1 MLRSGGGSRSS
12 SFRPNP
18 RSSREA
24 PPETSPLDQFLTAL
38 NRRIAEQAGNEKQIG
53 HSFFLQG
60 EDVGDDVAE
69 FGRRFREEVL
79 PLLQEY
85 CYEDP
90 AALARPLGTKL
101 VDPETG
107 ELDLDLLRDDEEL
120 AEALANELLAGRFRR
135 CERIFAA
142 HRDGLRVGGGDASGR
157 ASRRRRRQARATA
170 SGRAAGGRR
179 GAP

>member
-60 EDVGDDVAE
+60 EDVVDDVAE

-90 AALARPLGTKL
+90 AALARLLGTKL

-120 AEALANELLAGRFRR
+120 AEALANELLAKQ
-135 CERIFAA
+135 
-142 HRDGLRVGGGDASGR
+142 VS
-157 ASRRRRRQARATA
+157 
-170 SGRAAGGRR
+170 
-179 GAP
+179 PV